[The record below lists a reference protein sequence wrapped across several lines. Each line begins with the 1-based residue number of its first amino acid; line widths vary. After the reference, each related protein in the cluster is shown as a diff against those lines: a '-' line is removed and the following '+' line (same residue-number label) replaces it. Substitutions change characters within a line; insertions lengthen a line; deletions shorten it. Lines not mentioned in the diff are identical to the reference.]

1 LQLILNRGVKH
12 PNPNKK
18 VQTYGHHFLK
28 PIVSC
33 NDYMKLLT
41 IVTNK
46 QTNMDGLYIR
56 NKRKEKGWTQS
67 DLAEKMKVS
76 IRSVARWEEGEYI
89 PEHTKTILQQTLEAD
104 DKDIDESKLKPV
116 EVHTTLDAIK
126 EAGSIKVSIGDVQVI
141 VKFA

>member
-1 LQLILNRGVKH
+1 
-12 PNPNKK
+12 
-18 VQTYGHHFLK
+18 
-28 PIVSC
+28 
-33 NDYMKLLT
+33 MKLLT